1 MKKFLNLVE
10 FSIFYDFLNFGKC
23 RQKRRHFGSSPS
35 ENLFLENEAS
45 DVNSRTD
52 FPAITVKSTH
62 FLQPA
67 NLLSLFIDCVM
78 YAIHKASAEYLKMSK
93 TKSKSTGAK

>member
-1 MKKFLNLVE
+1 MPPKKAPFWL
-10 FSIFYDFLNFGKC
+10 
-23 RQKRRHFGSSPS
+23 SPS

-67 NLLSLFIDCVM
+67 DLLSLFIDCVM
-78 YAIHKASAEYLKMSK
+78 YAIHEASAEYLRGCPRKN
-93 TKSKSTGAK
+93 G

>member
-1 MKKFLNLVE
+1 M
-10 FSIFYDFLNFGKC
+10 
-23 RQKRRHFGSSPS
+23 SSPS
-35 ENLFLENEAS
+35 ESLFLENEAS

-67 NLLSLFIDCVM
+67 DLLSLFIDCVM
-78 YAIHKASAEYLKMSK
+78 YAIHEASAEYLEMSK
-93 TKSKSTGAK
+93 NEKQEHWSKVNVTHCFVANNT